1 MDLELTAMLMR
12 KVLRDGLGLDL
23 TDPNLE
29 GTPER
34 IAKMYCRELFSGL
47 RESPPKITMF
57 PNTDDYDELIL
68 MDNIPFVSVCS
79 HHFLPFQGLAW
90 FLYIPNEYRINLGT
104 ELVDLDAPTCE
115 GELCGAS
122 KMARLINYYSARPQL
137 QERLTKQILEHFVKE
152 VKPLGAMLVMR
163 AVHGCMSCRG
173 VKTGNG
179 TGMMTS
185 KVYGS
190 LKENPSTKNEALQLI
205 NISIKLSK

>member
-1 MDLELTAMLMR
+1 MDQALVAMLMK
-12 KVLRDGLGLDL
+12 KVLRDGLGFDL

-47 RESPPKITMF
+47 TEGPPKITMF

-90 FLYIPNEYRINLGT
+90 FLYIPNEYRINLGAT
-104 ELVDLDAPTCE
+104 SADKPSHE
-115 GELCGAS
+115 GELSGAS
-122 KMARLINYYSARPQL
+122 KMPRLINYYAARPQL
-137 QERLTKQILEHFVKE
+137 QERLTKQIVDHFVKE
-152 VKPLGAMLVMR
+152 VRPLGAMLVMR

-205 NISIKLSK
+205 NMSIKLSK

>member
-1 MDLELTAMLMR
+1 MNYD
-12 KVLRDGLGLDL
+12 KVKQYMKLVLSEGLGLDL
-23 TDPNLE
+23 EDANLK

-34 IAKMYCRELFSGL
+34 IARMYCQELFLGL
-47 RESPPKITMF
+47 TEGPPKITVF
-57 PNTDDYDELIL
+57 PNTDDYDEIIM

-90 FLYIPNEYRINLGT
+90 FLYIPSKYQIHLGVNG
-104 ELVDLDAPTCE
+104 ECLPNHEGDLS
-115 GELCGAS
+115 GAS
-122 KMARLINYYSARPQL
+122 KIARLINYHAARPQI

-152 VKPLGAMLVMR
+152 VRPLGAMLVMR

-185 KVYGS
+185 KVFGS
-190 LKENPSTKNEALQLI
+190 FKENATTRNEALQLI
-205 NISIKLSK
+205 NMSIKLSK